1 MKIRINLRQKI
12 LRILEEK
19 GYIIINSSRDAK
31 ELLMKEF
38 PENNYLNKN
47 QETSYIVIRK
57 TFYSFD
63 IGYKKYRFHYYEDI
77 LNEVEIKNSRIYS
90 IEHLK

>member
-19 GYIIINSSRDAK
+19 GYIIINSSKEAK
-31 ELLMKEF
+31 ELLIKEF

-63 IGYKKYRFHYYEDI
+63 IGYRKYRFHYYEGV
-77 LNEVEIKNSRIYS
+77 LNEVEIKKARTYS
-90 IEHLK
+90 IEYLK

>member
-63 IGYKKYRFHYYEDI
+63 IVYRKYRFHYYEGG
-77 LNEVEIKNSRIYS
+77 LNEVEIKKARTYS
-90 IEHLK
+90 IEYLK

>member
-19 GYIIINSSRDAK
+19 GYIIINSSKEAK
-31 ELLMKEF
+31 ELLIKEF

-47 QETSYIVIRK
+47 QETSHIVIRK
-57 TFYSFD
+57 IFYGFD
-63 IGYKKYRFHYYEDI
+63 IGYRKYRFHYYEGV